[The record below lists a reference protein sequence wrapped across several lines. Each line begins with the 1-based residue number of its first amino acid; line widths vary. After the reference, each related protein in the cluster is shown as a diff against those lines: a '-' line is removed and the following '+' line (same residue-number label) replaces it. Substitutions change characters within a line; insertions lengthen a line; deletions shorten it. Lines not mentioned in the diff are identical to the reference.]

1 MRQIERS
8 IKTMLY
14 NENKEFEVI
23 ARIAKII
30 EILDVEVEY
39 IKENE
44 ETSKRRSMKLWFEEK
59 KAIYEVK
66 RILHEINYYKE
77 YNEEESEQIVKGYL
91 AQILAINE

>member
-1 MRQIERS
+1 
-8 IKTMLY
+8 MLC

>member
-1 MRQIERS
+1 
-8 IKTMLY
+8 MLY